1 MKTFELNQV
10 TCGYKNKP
18 VLENLSFSVE
28 GGESLCLLGPNGVG
42 KTTLFRSMLG
52 FLKPLAGTIMLD
64 GQDIASWSS
73 RMLAQKIG
81 YVPQNHTPP
90 FAYPV
95 LDVVTMGRLS
105 RISPVASPSAHDVD
119 VAMAGLERLG
129 VAHLADKLYTQI
141 SGGERQMVLIAR
153 ALAQEPEMLVMD
165 EPTASLDYGNQVKVL
180 RQISRLAREGMSIIM
195 TTHFPDHAFLCAS
208 KVGLITRDWVRFGDP
223 DDVVTEQSLGET
235 YGVDVRIVKEHTCDC
250 GTLKGCIPV
259 VEFVADRA
267 GAPETAPGAAG
278 ESCQGAG
285 GPPSRTIRRRC
296 VRRVPPSAA

>member
-119 VAMAGLERLG
+119 VAMASLERLG

-153 ALAQEPEMLVMD
+153 EPEMLVMD

-267 GAPETAPGAAG
+267 GAPKTAPGAAG
-278 ESCQGAG
+278 ESSQGAG

>member
-1 MKTFELNQV
+1 M
-10 TCGYKNKP
+10 
-18 VLENLSFSVE
+18 
-28 GGESLCLLGPNGVG
+28 
-42 KTTLFRSMLG
+42 RS
-52 FLKPLAGTIMLD
+52 ASSAVN
-64 GQDIASWSS
+64 IASWSS

-119 VAMAGLERLG
+119 VAMASLERLG

-267 GAPETAPGAAG
+267 GAPKTAPARLGNPLRAQGGRRPEPSDAGA
-278 ESCQGAG
+278 SGAC
-285 GPPSRTIRRRC
+285 RRRLRETQAC
-296 VRRVPPSAA
+296 DRPSERSGKEAKGR

>member
-18 VLENLSFSVE
+18 VLENLSFSVK

-119 VAMAGLERLG
+119 VAMASLERLG

-153 ALAQEPEMLVMD
+153 SLAQDPEVLVMD
-165 EPTASLDYGNQVKVL
+165 EPTASLDYGNQVRVL
-180 RQISRLAREGMSIIM
+180 RQISQLVKEGISVIM
-195 TTHFPDHAFLCAS
+195 TTHFPDHAFLCAT
-208 KVGLITRDWVRFGDP
+208 KVGLITREWVRFGAP
-223 DDVVTEQSLGET
+223 DEVVTEDSLKET
-235 YGVDVRIVKEHTCDC
+235 YGVDVRIVKEHTCKC
-250 GTLKGCIPV
+250 GTLKGCIPI
-259 VEFVADRA
+259 VEFA
-267 GAPETAPGAAG
+267 AAG
-278 ESCQGAG
+278 DGADG
-285 GPPSRTIRRRC
+285 SRDHMRGIPSSQKHVAVC
-296 VRRVPPSAA
+296 A